1 MDNNSNL
8 RGPQAAPAAKTYM
21 AARPIPN
28 PPEPAAKVQIAKAD
42 KHGKK
47 AKQDREDRVELAA
60 ARGAWQV
67 QLGSYRDRKLAQV
80 ELAKLNRKYGA
91 ELKASHGRVDKSA
104 GNFRVRFAGLS
115 ADRAKEACEAI
126 KARGAGCLA
135 LAPS

>member
-1 MDNNSNL
+1 M
-8 RGPQAAPAAKTYM
+8 
-21 AARPIPN
+21 
-28 PPEPAAKVQIAKAD
+28 
-42 KHGKK
+42 
-47 AKQDREDRVELAA
+47 AA